1 MAPDIQDASSDIPVS
16 VLNDKKNM
24 WRKQESSSLSSP
36 VVLQI
41 SGMGIC
47 LNAQKNGKK
56 YKIK

>member
-36 VVLQI
+36 IVLQT
-41 SGMGIC
+41 SGTGD
-47 LNAQKNGKK
+47 LFKRAEKRE
-56 YKIK
+56 KI